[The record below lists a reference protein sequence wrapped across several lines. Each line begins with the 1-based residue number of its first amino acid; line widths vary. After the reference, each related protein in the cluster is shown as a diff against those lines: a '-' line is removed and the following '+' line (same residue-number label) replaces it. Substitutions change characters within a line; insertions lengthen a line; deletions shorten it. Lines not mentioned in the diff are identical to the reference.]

1 MGMFGD
7 FSNKEKKK
15 KKKGNVEI
23 RLSHA
28 PVFKPPGV
36 VPKKKDR

>member
-7 FSNKEKKK
+7 FSKSEKKK
-15 KKKGNVEI
+15 KKKASVQVS
-23 RLSHA
+23 LSHA

-36 VPKKKDR
+36 VPKKKDK

>member
-7 FSNKEKKK
+7 FSKTEKKK
-15 KKKGNVEI
+15 KKKSNVEV

-28 PVFKPPGV
+28 PVFKPPAIL
-36 VPKKKDR
+36 PKKKDR